1 MVDLMKHHGTVSA
14 KLRATNSAQAFLGTV
29 IYAPK
34 NKGTRVDFSESG
46 NTFGLMRRRQTRR
59 CRLAQRAEYFGP
71 LNMAIR

>member
-46 NTFGLMRRRQTRR
+46 KYIWVDATAADSSLPAGST
-59 CRLAQRAEYFGP
+59 G
-71 LNMAIR
+71 